1 MKVVNLKIYSE
12 RLKAAREAKGMT
24 QLELAQ
30 AAAVSLSSVKNWERG
45 ITNVNGLNLKKL
57 SDILGVSEEYLAGY
71 TDDDQFTEAG
81 DKGLFAKNCNHTIDI
96 NTVKELVNKLV
107 SDHNLSEGNQIV
119 VDHALAI
126 IEMTLKEGNVGH
138 DRI

>member
-24 QLELAQ
+24 QLEL
-30 AAAVSLSSVKNWERG
+30 VYLSSVKNWKRG

-107 SDHNLSEGNQIV
+107 SDHNLSEGNQMV